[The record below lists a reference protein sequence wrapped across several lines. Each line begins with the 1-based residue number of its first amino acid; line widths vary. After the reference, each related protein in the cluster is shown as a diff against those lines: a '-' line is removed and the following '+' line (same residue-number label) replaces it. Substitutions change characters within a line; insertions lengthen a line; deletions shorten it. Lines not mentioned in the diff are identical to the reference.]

1 MTGELFLDLEMAL
14 YKEVVPSLQTI
25 LGLNE
30 IVELVVLKNELF
42 MTASDHILVLKNLNR
57 DIITK
62 LGGNDQVDW
71 NYEIEN
77 LGNANLRKPLIIGSL
92 FDNDILILDTEYK
105 DDPKF
110 REFGKKIFLEQWK
123 GNWINKNIGFGIK
136 DVETKFNYE
145 LSWLRSFND
154 TFKYVS
160 HDPEYWLMSIKAAPD
175 LAPVLNE
182 GKNNLMETYQFFK
195 QVELY
200 MNYTKGNKLEFSDSV
215 FMQPFIALNSR
226 PRENFTNIF
235 HERLKKIRNQDIK
248 YLFGLQDTWIYY
260 LPPLTSILLDRCQ
273 KLDDI
278 PDELINL
285 RNEFKNLRNALTKF
299 QMNFDKASTIKDK
312 IDLKKEF
319 KESMDLFS
327 NKVQRPKGRFIKTI
341 LDLAVEIPGS
351 TVKKD
356 FSGPINAITKKV
368 TEYFYYRKIYP
379 WVNSFTDLY
388 GKSLEI
394 RDDKNLYENLF
405 GEINFKNFR
414 EFEIFAKNSE
424 KLIIKNNFKSA

>member
-14 YKEVVPSLQTI
+14 YKEVVPSMQTI

-42 MTASDHILVLKNLNR
+42 MTASDHILVLKNLNW

-71 NYEIEN
+71 KYEIEN

-92 FDNDILILDTEYK
+92 YDNDILTLDLERK
-105 DDPKF
+105 DDLKF
-110 REFGKKIFLEQWK
+110 REFGKKIFSEQWK

-136 DVETKFNYE
+136 GVETKFNYE
-145 LSWLRSFND
+145 LFWLKSFND
-154 TFKYVS
+154 TFEYVS
-160 HDPEYWLMSIKAAPD
+160 NDPEYWLMSIKAAPD
-175 LAPVLNE
+175 LAPLLKR
-182 GKNNLMETYQFFK
+182 GNNLMETYQFFK
-195 QVELY
+195 EVELY
-200 MNYTKGNKLEFSDSV
+200 MNYARSNKLEFSDSV

-226 PRENFTNIF
+226 PKENFTNIF
-235 HERLKKIRNQDIK
+235 HEKLKKIRNQDIK
-248 YLFGLQDTWIYY
+248 DLFGLQDTWIYY

-278 PDELINL
+278 PDELVNL
-285 RNEFKNLRNALTKF
+285 RKEFKNLRNDLTKF
-299 QMNFDKASTIKDK
+299 QMNFDKAGTIKDK

-319 KESMDLFS
+319 EESMDLFT

-341 LDLAVEIPGS
+341 LDLSVEIPGS

-356 FSGPINAITKKV
+356 FSGPINAITKKLA
-368 TEYFYYRKIYP
+368 EYLYYRKIYP
-379 WVNSFTDLY
+379 WVNSFADLY

-405 GEINFKNFR
+405 GEINFKNFK
-414 EFEIFAKNSE
+414 EFEIFARNSE
-424 KLIIKNNFKSA
+424 KLIINR